1 MSTPNFTTPNYNL
14 PLICG
19 GMNYNDMKQKYEEET
34 GEEYTEDMFYFDSEI
49 IVKNIQEQIDDF
61 NNPLRHFEVVI
72 EPGYYGGFSLNVTQ
86 IKDYWDYEEIDDL
99 TDDDSEYFWGDD
111 AETIKKEFKDEMR
124 KIEKFFRNMKNNNDM
139 IELIKVAQFSNGEA
153 VYKEVK

>member
-19 GMNYNDMKQKYEEET
+19 GMNYDDMKQNYEEET
-34 GEEYTEDMFYFDSEI
+34 GEEYTEDMFYLDSEM
-49 IVKNIQEQIDDF
+49 IVKSIQEQIDDF
-61 NNPLRHFEVVI
+61 NDSLRHFEVII
-72 EPGYYGGFSLNVTQ
+72 EPGYYEGFSLNVKQT
-86 IKDYWDYEEIDDL
+86 KDYWDYEEIDEL

-111 AETIKKEFKDEMR
+111 AETIKKEFKDEMK
-124 KIEKFFRNMKNNNDM
+124 KIEEFFQNMKNNNDM